1 MKKEPIIYQ
10 GKNGEIEFKGDIQ
23 KETLWANL
31 QEIADLFETDKSGIS
46 RHIKNIYQ
54 SRELDPKTTVAK
66 IATVQAEGD
75 RKVKR
80 NIEYYNLDLI
90 LSVGYRVNSK
100 IATKFRQWA
109 IKTLRQHII
118 KGHTINRKELIK
130 NYQEFLQLVNS
141 VQLLKG

>member
-1 MKKEPIIYQ
+1 MKKELIIYQ
-10 GKNGEIEFKGDIQ
+10 GKNGEIEFKGDIK

-31 QEIADLFETDKSGIS
+31 QEIANLFETDKSGIS

-54 SRELDPKTTVAK
+54 SRELDPNTTVAK

-90 LSVGYRVNSK
+90 LY
-100 IATKFRQWA
+100 
-109 IKTLRQHII
+109 
-118 KGHTINRKELIK
+118 
-130 NYQEFLQLVNS
+130 
-141 VQLLKG
+141 